1 MWAEL
6 MTVATHYTRRPFHNE
21 QMSVQQIL
29 DVLHA
34 KQKRPARPT
43 FKVSS
48 SLTAPIISLPGILAR
63 GNLLL
68 ARFRIVRAFICGS
81 SGLPPMYVQSGLR
94 IRKKPQTVVHSFEL

>member
-1 MWAEL
+1 MQADASMQEADMWAEL

-48 SLTAPIISLPGILAR
+48 SLTAQIISLPGILAR

-68 ARFRIVRAFICGS
+68 ARFS
-81 SGLPPMYVQSGLR
+81 N
-94 IRKKPQTVVHSFEL
+94 TD